1 MALQKFLDNDN
12 SNKQSISRK
21 GSLPRD
27 KTHFRQIAN
36 LSENAK
42 RLLDAA
48 FDKIYSLKKGKQRID
63 EIESVKKS
71 YQDLIEYYESRGDEY
86 GLEKIRKLE
95 AEFEKLLKEDKKQT
109 INDWLYWLVRII
121 VELIT

>member
-1 MALQKFLDNDN
+1 MD
-12 SNKQSISRK
+12 R
-21 GSLPRD
+21 
-27 KTHFRQIAN
+27 

-71 YQDLIEYYESRGDEY
+71 YQDLIEYYENREDDY
-86 GLEKIRKLE
+86 GLEQIRKLE
-95 AEFEKLLKEDKKQT
+95 AEFDKLLKEDKKQT
-109 INDWLYWLVRII
+109 VNGWLYWLARVI